1 MKSFLTRTTAI
12 AAFCAAAACAGPEA
26 ACSQTAARAGAGP
39 NSSEIESRTRG
50 LIHEGFDQPIADDPT
65 PGLIVPEAPPAL
77 LGEQPPAARP
87 SGAHVLWLPGYWSWD
102 DGRQEFVWIRGAWR
116 VPPPGERW
124 IPGYWA
130 KTEGG
135 FQRTPGF
142 WAAASEQQIRYCSTP
157 PKSEE
162 TGPETPPPSPN
173 HFYLPG
179 YWIARGDAF
188 AWQAGYWAQ
197 AKPGWVWTPAHY
209 SWTPAGAV
217 FVSGYWDYPLARRGQ
232 LFAPD
237 AADQAVRRDQLSQS
251 KESPLPLVGVDAS
264 ARNRAA
270 LFAKHLHDI
279 AVLRQQTETTS
290 TAAGGGKSAPAK
302 SLRLPKLP
310 AALAGGVGAAGSSTA
325 AAVDSLPGIDGRRV
339 PGASGRGLPGLGGR
353 VVPGVRDPLPGVE
366 LQKSDE

>member
-1 MKSFLTRTTAI
+1 
-12 AAFCAAAACAGPEA
+12 
-26 ACSQTAARAGAGP
+26 
-39 NSSEIESRTRG
+39 
-50 LIHEGFDQPIADDPT
+50 
-65 PGLIVPEAPPAL
+65 
-77 LGEQPPAARP
+77 
-87 SGAHVLWLPGYWSWD
+87 VLWLPGYWGWD
-102 DGRQEFVWIRGAWR
+102 DDRQDFIWIRGGWR

-130 KTEGG
+130 KAEGG

-142 WAAASEQQIRYCSTP
+142 WAATGEQQIHYHSP
-157 PKSEE
+157 PKSKE
-162 TGPETPPPSPN
+162 TGPKNPPPSPI

-209 SWTPAGAV
+209 SWTPVGAV
-217 FVSGYWDYPLARRGQ
+217 FVSGYWDYPLARRGL
-232 LFAPD
+232 LFASV
-237 AADQAVRRDQLSQS
+237 AVDQTVRLDQPPQS
-251 KESPLPLVGVDAS
+251 KAPPLALVPVDAS
-264 ARNRAA
+264 ARNRAT
-270 LFAKHLHDI
+270 LFAKHLHDL

-290 TAAGGGKSAPAK
+290 TAPGAGKSAPAK

-310 AALAGGVGAAGSSTA
+310 AALAGGVGVGGSSTA

-339 PGASGRGLPGLGGR
+339 PGASGRSLPGLGGR